1 MAKRRMLSIPII
13 ETDKFYKLSTPAQAL
28 YMHLNLNA
36 DDDGIVDKTGLIM
49 KMMNLKS
56 KTYDLLVS
64 EGYII
69 DLGDGL
75 TAITHWLSHNRI
87 KSDRYVEGQHKD
99 LIKSR
104 LKTEKDRYIKASG
117 DIFGDICAPQDSIG
131 KDRSDKGSTDKESL
145 AEHSRGERRKEKES
159 ISLSLSYIHSDPAS
173 QVGAQ
178 SADAFSLDS
187 LTAQALKNNIR
198 LYFMKKYQTTDTF
211 GFIEHY
217 EARGWIADDGLSIV
231 GNFREY
237 IDSWMANR

>member
-104 LKTEKDRYIKASG
+104 LKTEKDRYIKA
-117 DIFGDICAPQDSIG
+117 
-131 KDRSDKGSTDKESL
+131 
-145 AEHSRGERRKEKES
+145 
-159 ISLSLSYIHSDPAS
+159 
-173 QVGAQ
+173 
-178 SADAFSLDS
+178 
-187 LTAQALKNNIR
+187 
-198 LYFMKKYQTTDTF
+198 
-211 GFIEHY
+211 
-217 EARGWIADDGLSIV
+217 
-231 GNFREY
+231 
-237 IDSWMANR
+237 

>member
-1 MAKRRMLSIPII
+1 
-13 ETDKFYKLSTPAQAL
+13 
-28 YMHLNLNA
+28 
-36 DDDGIVDKTGLIM
+36 
-49 KMMNLKS
+49 MNLKS

-117 DIFGDICAPQDSIG
+117 DIFGDVLSPQESIG
-131 KDRSDKGSTDKESL
+131 KDRSDKGSTDKGSI
-145 AEHSRGERRKEKES
+145 AEHSRGEQRKEKES
-159 ISLSLSYIHSDPAS
+159 ISLSLSYIHSDAAS
-173 QVGAQ
+173 QPSIQNVDI
-178 SADAFSLDS
+178 SPIDS
-187 LTAQALKNNIR
+187 LTAQALKNKIR
-198 LYFMKKYQTTDTF
+198 LYFMKKYQTVDRF

-217 EARGWIADDGLSIV
+217 EARNWMAEDGSPVI
-231 GNFREY
+231 GNFRDH
-237 IDSWMANR
+237 IDRWMANR